1 MILWM
6 VLTLLVALAV
16 VGLVIPLARPRKAI
30 DAAATPTGIL
40 ADQLSELDAQAAAG
54 TVTAEEAARLKLEIE
69 RRMLAEAKGPDAPA
83 RPLSEKSLLRLA
95 FGLAV
100 VVAIGA
106 TGLYAVMGKPEIAS
120 ANATAAKAP
129 DSAAALPSDHPG
141 GDIPAMIAQ
150 LQAQV
155 ARNPND
161 AEGWRMLGWSYF
173 QTGQFKESADAY
185 DKAATNA
192 PNNPEHRS
200 AQGESLVQAAG
211 GQMTP
216 AASAAFRQALKLDPN
231 DPRARYFLAVEKD
244 QAGDQ
249 DGAMADWIALIN
261 AAPQGAPWVGE
272 VRRFVEDL
280 ARERGVDLT
289 GRLKPVS
296 GAATPRGPSADDIA
310 AAQKMT
316 PDDQQQMIRG
326 MVEGLEG
333 RLQEQPRDAEGWIRL
348 MRARMVLGEPAAASR
363 ALKQGR
369 AAFAD
374 SPAEQARISE
384 AAKGLKV
391 PGA

>member
-16 VGLVIPLARPRKAI
+16 VGLVIPLTRPRKSV

-40 ADQLSELDAQAAAG
+40 ADQLTELDAQAAAG
-54 TVTAEEAARLKLEIE
+54 TVTADEAARLRLEIE
-69 RRMLAEAKGPDAPA
+69 RRMLAEAKGPEAPA
-83 RPLSEKSLLRLA
+83 RPLSEKALLGLA
-95 FGLAV
+95 LGLAV
-100 VVAIGA
+100 VVALGA
-106 TGLYAVMGKPEIAS
+106 TGLYAVMGKPDILS
-120 ANATAAKAP
+120 ANAQAAGP
-129 DSAAALPSDHPG
+129 PGSASLAANHPG
-141 GDIPAMIAQ
+141 GDVPAMIAQ
-150 LQAQV
+150 LKAQV
-155 ARNPND
+155 ERNPSD
-161 AEGWRMLGWSYF
+161 PEGWRMLGWSYF
-173 QTGQFKESADAY
+173 QSGQFDESAAAY
-185 DKAATNA
+185 DKAATND
-192 PNNPEHRS
+192 PTNPEHRS

-216 AASAAFRQALKLDPN
+216 ASSAAFRQALKLDPN

-261 AAPQGAPWVGE
+261 SAPEGAPWVGE
-272 VRRFVEDL
+272 VRNFVEDL
-280 ARERGVDLT
+280 ARERGLDLT
-289 GRLKPVS
+289 GKLKPVS
-296 GAATPRGPSADDIA
+296 GGGGPRGPSADDVA
-310 AAQKMT
+310 VAQKMT

-374 SPAEQARISE
+374 SPSDQARISE

>member
-16 VGLVIPLARPRKAI
+16 AGLVLPLARPRKAA
-30 DAAATPTGIL
+30 DLAATPTGIL
-40 ADQLSELDAQAAAG
+40 ADQLTELDAQAAAG
-54 TVTAEEAARLKLEIE
+54 TVTADEAARLKLEIE
-69 RRMLAEAKGPDAPA
+69 RRMLAEAKGPEAPA
-83 RPLSEKSLLRLA
+83 RPLSERALLFLA
-95 FGLAV
+95 LGLAA
-100 VVAIGA
+100 VVALGA
-106 TGLYAVMGKPEIAS
+106 TGLYAMMGKPDVAS
-120 ANATAAKAP
+120 ANASPAKLLEGEGTP
-129 DSAAALPSDHPG
+129 PGHPG
-141 GDIPAMIAQ
+141 GDPAAMIAQ
-150 LQAQV
+150 LKAQV
-155 ARNPND
+155 ERNPSEP
-161 AEGWRMLGWSYF
+161 EGWRMLGWSYF
-173 QTGQFKESADAY
+173 QTGQFTESAQAY
-185 DKAATNA
+185 DKAATLD
-192 PNNPEHRS
+192 PTNPEHRS

-244 QAGDQ
+244 QAGDR

-261 AAPQGAPWVGE
+261 SAPDGAPWVGE

-280 ARERGVDLT
+280 ARERGINLT
-289 GRLKPVS
+289 GKLKASS
-296 GAATPRGPSADDIA
+296 GPAPRGPSADDIA
-310 AAQKMT
+310 AAQTMS

-369 AAFAD
+369 AAFSD
-374 SPAEQARISE
+374 SPADQARISE
-384 AAKGLKV
+384 AARGLKV

>member
-16 VGLVIPLARPRKAI
+16 VGLVIPLARPRPAT

-40 ADQLSELDAQAAAG
+40 ADQLAELEAQAAAG
-54 TVTAEEAARLKLEIE
+54 TVTADEAARLRLEIE
-69 RRMLAEAKGPDAPA
+69 RRMLAEAKGPEVPA
-83 RPLSEKSLLRLA
+83 RPLSEKALLRLA
-95 FGLAV
+95 LGLAA

-106 TGLYAVMGKPEIAS
+106 TGLYALMGKPDVAS
-120 ANATAAKAP
+120 ARATAASL
-129 DSAAALPSDHPG
+129 DTAATPPGHPG

-150 LQAQV
+150 LKAQV
-155 ARNPND
+155 ERNPSD
-161 AEGWRMLGWSYF
+161 PEGWRMLGWSYF
-173 QTGQFKESADAY
+173 QAGQFDDSAAAY
-185 DKAATNA
+185 DKAAALA
-192 PNNPEHRS
+192 PNNGEYRS

-216 AASAAFRQALKLDPN
+216 AASTAFRQALKLDPT

-244 QAGDQ
+244 QAGDR

-261 AAPQGAPWVGE
+261 SAPEGAPWVGE

-280 ARERGVDLT
+280 ARERGLDLT
-289 GRLKPVS
+289 GKLKP
-296 GAATPRGPSADDIA
+296 AAGSAPRGPTAGDIA
-310 AAQKMT
+310 EAQKMS
-316 PDDQQQMIRG
+316 PEDQQQMIRG

-348 MRARMVLGEPAAASR
+348 MRARMVLGEPEAAAR

-374 SPAEQARISE
+374 SPADQARISE
-384 AAKGLKV
+384 AARGLKV

>member
-16 VGLVIPLARPRKAI
+16 VGLVVPLTRPRKPV

-40 ADQLSELDAQAAAG
+40 QGQLFELEAQAAAG
-54 TVTAEEAARLKLEIE
+54 SVAPEDAARLKLEIE
-69 RRMLAEAKGPDAPA
+69 RRMLAEAKGPEAPA
-83 RPLSEKSLLRLA
+83 RPLGERGLLYLA
-95 FGLAV
+95 LGLAA
-100 VVAIGA
+100 VVALGA
-106 TGLYAVMGKPEIAS
+106 TGLYAVMGKPDIPS
-120 ANATAAKAP
+120 ANAQAAKAP
-129 DSAAALPSDHPG
+129 DGAAPPASHPG

-155 ARNPND
+155 ARNPAD
-161 AEGWRMLGWSYF
+161 AEGWRMLGWAHF
-173 QTGQFKESADAY
+173 QTGQFAESAEAY
-185 DKAATNA
+185 DKAATLD
-192 PNNPEHRS
+192 PTNPAHRS
-200 AQGESLVQAAG
+200 AEGESLVQGAQ

-216 AASAAFRQALKLDPN
+216 SASAAFRQALKLNPN

-261 AAPQGAPWVGE
+261 SAPDGAPWVGE

-280 ARERGVDLT
+280 ARERGIDLT
-289 GRLKPVS
+289 GKLKPLG
-296 GAATPRGPSADDIA
+296 GAAAPRGPTPADIA
-310 AAQKMT
+310 AAQTMA

-333 RLQEQPRDAEGWIRL
+333 RLREQPRDAEGWIRL
-348 MRARMVLGEPAAASR
+348 MRARMVLGEPAAATR

-369 AAFAD
+369 AAFAG

>member
-16 VGLVIPLARPRKAI
+16 VGLVIPLARPRKPV

-40 ADQLSELDAQAAAG
+40 ADQLAELEAQAAAG
-54 TVTAEEAARLKLEIE
+54 SVTPEDAARLKLEIE
-69 RRMLAEAKGPDAPA
+69 RRMLAEAKGPEAPA
-83 RPLSEKSLLRLA
+83 RPLGERGLLYLA
-95 FGLAV
+95 LGLAA
-100 VVAIGA
+100 VVALGA
-106 TGLYAVMGKPEIAS
+106 TGLYAVMGKPDIPS
-120 ANATAAKAP
+120 ANAAAAKVA
-129 DSAAALPSDHPG
+129 DSAALPPDHPG

-150 LQAQV
+150 LQAQL
-155 ARNPND
+155 ARTPD
-161 AEGWRMLGWSYF
+161 DPEAWRMLGWSYF
-173 QTGQFKESADAY
+173 QTGQFTESAEAY
-185 DKAATNA
+185 DKAASNDPA
-192 PNNPEHRS
+192 NPEHRS

-244 QAGDQ
+244 QAGDR

-261 AAPQGAPWVGE
+261 AAPDGAPWAPE

-280 ARERGVDLT
+280 ARERGIDLA
-289 GRLKPVS
+289 GKLKPAGG
-296 GAATPRGPSADDIA
+296 GAAPRGPTPADIA
-310 AAQKMT
+310 AAQT
-316 PDDQQQMIRG
+316 LAPDDQQQMIRG

-348 MRARMVLGEPAAASR
+348 MRARMVLGEPAAATR

-374 SPAEQARISE
+374 APAQQARISE

-391 PGA
+391 PGV